1 MRWRTIPPR
10 VTGASV
16 ATHRAIGEPP
26 GLDEAYA
33 HCERLARSHYENFT
47 VGSLLLPRG
56 VRPYLYAVYAFCRH
70 TDDLGDE
77 VPGDRLAHLGE
88 WEEALSQAYGGRPS
102 HPILV
107 ALQNTIRRFDIPE
120 TPFRKLIQANR
131 MDQGQ
136 VRFPTYHDLLHY
148 CDHSANPVG
157 RMVLHVLGDRSEESH
172 RLSDAT
178 CTALQLANFWQ
189 DVKRDYDA
197 GRVYLPLEDM
207 ERFGYSEAD
216 LAAGVVNDNL
226 RELMAFEVDR
236 AQGLFE
242 QGYALIERLEGRF
255 KLDIALF
262 TKGGMSILDS
272 IRRQDYDVL
281 TDRPIVTPGRKLWLM
296 ASTALRLALRRA
308 A

>member
-1 MRWRTIPPR
+1 MT
-10 VTGASV
+10 
-16 ATHRAIGEPP
+16 THRAIGEPP

-33 HCERLARSHYENFT
+33 YCERLAKAHYENFT

-56 VRPYLYAVYAFCRH
+56 VRPYFHAVYAFCRQ

-77 VPGDRLAHLGE
+77 AAGDRLAQLHE
-88 WEEALSQAYGGRPS
+88 WEEALVEAYGGHPS
-102 HPILV
+102 HPIIV
-107 ALQNTIRRFDIPE
+107 ALQDTIRRFNIPE

-131 MDQGQ
+131 MDQGE
-136 VRFPTYHDLLHY
+136 VRFPTYGDLLHY

-157 RMVLHVLGDRSEESH
+157 RMVLYVLGDRSEESH

-189 DVKRDYDA
+189 DVKRDYDM
-197 GRVYLPLEDM
+197 GRIYLPLEDM
-207 ERFGYSEAD
+207 ERFGYSEED

-226 RELMAFEVDR
+226 RKLMAFEAGR
-236 AQGLFE
+236 AQQLFE
-242 QGYALIERLEGRF
+242 EGYTLIKRLHGRP

-262 TKGGMSILDS
+262 TKGGLSVLES

-281 TDRPIVTPGRKLWLM
+281 TNRPIVTPRRKLWLM
-296 ASTALRLALRRA
+296 ASTALRLALRGA
-308 A
+308 P

>member
-1 MRWRTIPPR
+1 M
-10 VTGASV
+10 
-16 ATHRAIGEPP
+16 ATHRAIGKPP

-33 HCERLARSHYENFT
+33 HCERLAKAHYENFT
-47 VGSLLLPRG
+47 VGSLLLPRSA
-56 VRPYLYAVYAFCRH
+56 RPYFYAVYAFCRQ

-77 VPGDRLAHLGE
+77 ASGDRLAQLDE
-88 WEEALSQAYGGRPS
+88 WEEALAQAYDGQPS
-102 HPILV
+102 HPIMV
-107 ALQNTIRRFDIPE
+107 ALQDTIRRFDIPD

-131 MDQGQ
+131 MDQGK
-136 VRFPTYHDLLHY
+136 VRFPTYNDLLHY

-157 RMVLHVLGDRSEESH
+157 HMVLYVLGDQSEESH

-189 DVKRDYDA
+189 DVKRDHDM
-197 GRVYLPLEDM
+197 GRIYLPLEDV
-207 ERFGYSEAD
+207 ERFGYTEEN

-226 RELMAFEVDR
+226 RELMAFEVNR
-236 AQGLFE
+236 AQQLFE
-242 QGYALIERLEGRF
+242 QGYALIERLDGRF

-262 TKGGMSILDS
+262 TKGGMSILEA

-281 TDRPIVTPGRKLWLM
+281 TNRPVVTSGRKLWLM